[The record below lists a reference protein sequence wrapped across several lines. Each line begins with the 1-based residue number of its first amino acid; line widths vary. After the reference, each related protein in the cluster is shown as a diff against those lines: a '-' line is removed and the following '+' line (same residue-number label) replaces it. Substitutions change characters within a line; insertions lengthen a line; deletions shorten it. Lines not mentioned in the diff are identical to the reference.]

1 MEIVVLIGCF
11 LLVMCGFGYLDERLR
26 GGTTWEILKNGLV
39 LIPLAGLGLGAFFGH
54 KLGFKETSWQ
64 IVVVAIVFQIAYFMG
79 IAFLISS
86 LTSA

>member
-1 MEIVVLIGCF
+1 MEIVVLIGSF
-11 LLVMCGFGYLDERLR
+11 LLVMCGFGYLDEQLR
-26 GGTTWEILKNGLV
+26 GNSTWEILKNGLV
-39 LIPLAGLGLGAFFGH
+39 LIPLAGFGLGAFIGH

-64 IVVVAIVFQIAYFMG
+64 IVVVAIVFQIAYFIG